1 MYCGTLKSGENY
13 IIANTENL
21 QRSKLEIFFSEKGNM
36 DFNRKLTI
44 FDASNNND
52 PTLEGVMACHY
63 PAAIESD
70 GKLYVI
76 TTKNFDSW
84 IRRGAELFVI
94 DLKDII

>member
-1 MYCGTLKSGENY
+1 
-13 IIANTENL
+13 
-21 QRSKLEIFFSEKGNM
+21 
-36 DFNRKLTI
+36 
-44 FDASNNND
+44 
-52 PTLEGVMACHY
+52 MACHY
-63 PAAIESD
+63 LAAIESD